1 MSDLQPAAPAA
12 LFFSIFTSDWA
23 RFWEELQ
30 TELVAAYGP
39 IGRSVGPLPFE
50 NTEYYY
56 REFGR
61 PLTRRML
68 VFETLIAQE
77 RLVEAK
83 LFADRLERDYA
94 ARLGSPGTQ
103 GGASRVFNLDPGL
116 LSMERLVLAT
126 GKNYTHRIYLGQ
138 GVWAD
143 LTLYYQH
150 GAWRSSPWTF
160 PDYASP
166 ELQAHLTELRE
177 YYRQRRLRAG
187 GEKDKETPW

>member
-1 MSDLQPAAPAA
+1 LQPAAPAA
-12 LFFSIFTSDWA
+12 LFFSLFTSDWG
-23 RFWEELQ
+23 RFWDALRE
-30 TELVAAYGP
+30 ELVAAYGP
-39 IGRSVGPLPFE
+39 IGRCVGPLPFG

-56 REFGR
+56 REFGQ
-61 PLTRRML
+61 PLTRRLL
-68 VFETLIAQE
+68 VFEELIAQE

-83 LFADRLERDYA
+83 LFADRLEREYA
-94 ARLGSPGTQ
+94 ARLGSAADQ
-103 GGASRVFNLDPGL
+103 GGAARIFNLDPGL
-116 LSMERLVLAT
+116 LSLERLVLAT

-177 YYRQRRLRAG
+177 YYRERRRAKNG
-187 GEKDKETPW
+187 GQKT